1 MNLTNN
7 IAVFSPKVSI
17 DIVTVNSF
25 GLDNHGVKN
34 LNMIVLIA
42 YNGYFPYVNLRLSR
56 LFGSRLFKTFKSVFS
71 TTRVG
76 GFPEA
81 AGTVEICSKEGRRQ
95 PMIIDPLNRFPL
107 CYSAATKPH
116 TNTVF

>member
-1 MNLTNN
+1 
-7 IAVFSPKVSI
+7 
-17 DIVTVNSF
+17 VNSF

-34 LNMIVLIA
+34 LNMIALIA

-56 LFGSRLFKTFKSVFS
+56 LFGSRLFKSFKSVFS

-81 AGTVEICSKEGRRQ
+81 AGTVEMFQGGEKAAHDNRPSELLSSLLQCS
-95 PMIIDPLNRFPL
+95 
-107 CYSAATKPH
+107 H
-116 TNTVF
+116 

>member
-81 AGTVEICSKEGRRQ
+81 AGTVEMFQAHDNRPSELLSSLLQCS
-95 PMIIDPLNRFPL
+95 
-107 CYSAATKPH
+107 H
-116 TNTVF
+116 